1 MYNGRDKY
9 CIQNFSGRDHRH
21 NLANNIGSWGE
32 GGGESTT
39 GVRIYDEE
47 DRLERNKKNTGGAFP
62 PL

>member
-1 MYNGRDKY
+1 LENNG
-9 CIQNFSGRDHRH
+9 GR
-21 NLANNIGSWGE
+21 GGG